1 MPSYKYQTP
10 KKKKTVQ
17 TQTALVL
24 YQKEDYMQNI
34 KKIEMICDDLGYQ
47 IIRLDEEANKA
58 MKLNKASEATKSK
71 RISSLPEDLKNKINI
86 IEYLTIQKENYKT
99 KIEELKE
106 KHKSMS
112 EIPPIRHHSNFNRY
126 HYISNKSL
134 DMIFDDA
141 PSHIKQ
147 NSYSNSLT
155 GNLSDF
161 MSNHVELSHQLRQL
175 DYDNNKVNSLL
186 KISSGMSVM

>member
-1 MPSYKYQTP
+1 MYYPINNEEAKFYYPDLVNIISNYIKKFKKAP

-17 TQTALVL
+17 AQTALVL

-86 IEYLTIQKENYKT
+86 IEYLTIQKENYKW
-99 KIEELKE
+99 KKYLEENDIHVPE
-106 KHKSMS
+106 KNEMVIDLENNDTQISTQQ
-112 EIPPIRHHSNFNRY
+112 NA
-126 HYISNKSL
+126 ISNLLNINLISR
-134 DMIFDDA
+134 A
-141 PSHIKQ
+141 NHANAQ
-147 NSYSNSLT
+147 NIDKTIL
-155 GNLSDF
+155 
-161 MSNHVELSHQLRQL
+161 
-175 DYDNNKVNSLL
+175 
-186 KISSGMSVM
+186 